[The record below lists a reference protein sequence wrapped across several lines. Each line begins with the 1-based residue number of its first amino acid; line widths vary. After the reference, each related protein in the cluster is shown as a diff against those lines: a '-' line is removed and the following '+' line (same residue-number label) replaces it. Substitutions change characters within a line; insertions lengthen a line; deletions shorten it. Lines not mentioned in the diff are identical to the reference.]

1 VPLPDLA
8 VTSLTLPDTPH
19 PVDLLC
25 RQGRILEAV
34 PHDPK
39 AAYADAR
46 VIDGRGLTLLPGL
59 TDAHAHLRE
68 PGQEWKED
76 IASGLAA
83 AAAGGFANV
92 MCMANTTPVNDTASI
107 TEHMTKRA
115 AETWPGGPRLFPIGA
130 LTRGLLGK
138 ELAPMAELAQ
148 AGCVAFS
155 NDGRPVA
162 DAELFRH
169 AMEYASD
176 LGLRVI
182 DHCEEP
188 TMAPGAGM
196 NEGRVSSRL
205 GLPGQ
210 PDVAEAIQ
218 VARDVLLAD
227 YLRIPIHLAHVSC
240 RRSVEIIERAKAKG
254 VPVTAET
261 CPHYLHFTEAEVEGY
276 NTMAKV
282 NPPLRTRD
290 DVLALLQALRE
301 GVIDILATD
310 HAPHAAH
317 EKETPFG
324 EAPCGITGLETALS
338 LSFVLTDKGM
348 LDASDIVRLFSTAPA
363 RIFGL
368 PHNTFAPGD
377 PADFVLFDP
386 RQAWTVTPD
395 SLFSKGKNTPCLGRT
410 LTGRV
415 MAHFIGGQPVFTR
428 GEFAPA
434 ATAAAS
440 RRIHGRNS

>member
-1 VPLPDLA
+1 MALPDLV
-8 VTSLTLPDTPH
+8 VTNLAFPETPH

-25 RQGRILEAV
+25 AAGRILDVA
-34 PHDPK
+34 PHDAG
-39 AAYADAR
+39 AAYENAR
-46 VIDGRGLTLLPGL
+46 VLPGRGLTLLPGL
-59 TDAHAHLRE
+59 TDAHTHLRE

-83 AAAGGFANV
+83 AAAGGFSNI
-92 MCMANTTPVNDTASI
+92 MCMANTIPVNDTASI

-115 AETWPGGPRLFPIGA
+115 AETWPKGPRLYPVGA
-130 LTRGLLGK
+130 LSKGLLGT
-138 ELAPMAELAQ
+138 ELAPMAELAR

-188 TMAPGAGM
+188 TMAPAAGM

-218 VARDVLLAD
+218 VARDILLAD

-240 RRSVEIIERAKAKG
+240 RRSVELIERAKAKG

-276 NTMAKV
+276 NTLAKV

-290 DVLALLQALRE
+290 DVLALIQALRE

-324 EAPCGITGLETALS
+324 EAPCGISGLETALS
-338 LSFVLTDKGM
+338 LAFVLTDKGM
-348 LDASDIVRLFSTAPA
+348 LDASDIVRLFATTPA
-363 RIFGL
+363 ALFNL
-368 PHNTFAPGD
+368 PANTFNSGD

-386 RQAWTVTPD
+386 RDTWTVTPE
-395 SLFSKGKNTPCLGRT
+395 SLYSKGKNTPCLGRT

-415 MAHFIGGQPVFTR
+415 AALFIGGEPVFTR
-428 GEFAPA
+428 ADLAPPA
-434 ATAAAS
+434 APSAS
-440 RRIHGRNS
+440 RRKHGRHS